1 MRTLQY
7 LQGTLFT
14 LSAPAA
20 LAADSTIAI
29 SGYVRDNACAVAG
42 ESKDF
47 TVDLQDNAAKQFY
60 AVGATTTPVPFR
72 IVLSPCGT
80 SVTAVKVGFT
90 GVADSVNTSLL
101 KLDAGTS
108 AAAGMGV
115 EILDQQQSRLPVN
128 APSSTMTDHADPGPD
143 QYSQLLRPADGH
155 SGARHRRA
163 CQCDSDIHHGISV
176 SGG

>member
-7 LQGTLFT
+7 LLGALFT
-14 LSAPAA
+14 LGAPAA

-60 AVGATTTPVPFR
+60 AVGATTPPVPFR

-90 GVADSVNTSLL
+90 GVADSIRTRVRAMVSSVPPLFTS
-101 KLDAGTS
+101 TPMP
-108 AAAGMGV
+108 AA
-115 EILDQQQSRLPVN
+115 
-128 APSSTMTDHADPGPD
+128 
-143 QYSQLLRPADGH
+143 
-155 SGARHRRA
+155 RRA
-163 CQCDSDIHHGISV
+163 RPEVGAP
-176 SGG
+176 

>member
-1 MRTLQY
+1 MRTPQFL
-7 LQGTLFT
+7 
-14 LSAPAA
+14 LSALLA
-20 LAADSTIAI
+20 LFAPLAFAADSTIAI

-60 AVGATTTPVPFR
+60 AVGATTPPVPFR

-101 KLDAGTS
+101 KLDAGAS
-108 AAAGMGV
+108 AAAEWGWTFSTSSSPGCLSMPRR
-115 EILDQQQSRLPVN
+115 Q
-128 APSSTMTDHADPGPD
+128 PSPGP
-143 QYSQLLRPADGH
+143 R
-155 SGARHRRA
+155 
-163 CQCDSDIHHGISV
+163 
-176 SGG
+176 

>member
-1 MRTLQY
+1 MRTPQFL
-7 LQGTLFT
+7 
-14 LSAPAA
+14 LSALLA
-20 LAADSTIAI
+20 LFAPQAFAADSTIAI

-47 TVDLQDNAAKQFY
+47 PVDLQDNAAKQFY
-60 AVGATTTPVPFR
+60 AVGATPPPVPFR

-101 KLDAGTS
+101 KLDAGAS

-115 EILDQQQSRLPVN
+115 DILDQHQSRLPVN
-128 APSSTMTDHADPGPD
+128 APSSAIAWITLTPGQTNILNFYARLMATQVPVT
-143 QYSQLLRPADGH
+143 PGH
-155 SGARHRRA
+155 VNATA
-163 CQCDSDIHHGISV
+163 TFTLEFQ
-176 SGG
+176 